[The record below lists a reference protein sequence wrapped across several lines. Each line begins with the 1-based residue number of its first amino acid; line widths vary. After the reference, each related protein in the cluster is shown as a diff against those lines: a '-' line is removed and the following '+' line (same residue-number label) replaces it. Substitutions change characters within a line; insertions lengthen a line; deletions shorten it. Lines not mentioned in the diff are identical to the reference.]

1 MSDHIVSA
9 LRRSNR
15 VIGLACGLL
24 LLATGGLILVEIL
37 LRQTPFGA
45 LGGSDEYAGY
55 AMAAIATW
63 GFSYALVERAH
74 IRIDLLQRQLLPAGR
89 AALDLLSLL
98 LLAGTTWVVTFYS
111 WTVLAKTLERGSR
124 ANTPLETPL
133 WIPQALWFGG
143 WVWFTLS
150 ATLLFLVVAGLVLR
164 RRLDKAEALVGCEQG
179 AGAEEGCEP

>member
-1 MSDHIVSA
+1 MSDRIVSA

-15 VIGLACGLL
+15 AIGLACGLA
-24 LLATGGLILVEIL
+24 LLATGGLILFEIVM
-37 LRQTPFGA
+37 RQTDYGA

-74 IRIDLLQRQLLPAGR
+74 IRIDLLQRQLVPAGR
-89 AALDLLSLL
+89 VALDLLSLL
-98 LLAGTTWVVTFYS
+98 LLAATTWVVSFHS
-111 WTVLAKTLERGSR
+111 WTVLAKTLDRGSR

-143 WVWFTLS
+143 WVWFALT
-150 ATLLFLVVAGLVLR
+150 ATILLLVIAALMFR
-164 RRLDKAEALVGCEQG
+164 RRFEAVEAVVGCDL
-179 AGAEEGCEP
+179 EGGEP

>member
-1 MSDHIVSA
+1 MSDRIVSA
-9 LRRSNR
+9 LRRGNR
-15 VIGLACGLL
+15 AIGLACGLV

-63 GFSYALVERAH
+63 GFSYALTERAH
-74 IRIDLLQRQLLPAGR
+74 IRIDLLQRRLLPAGR
-89 AALDLLSLL
+89 VALDLLSLL
-98 LLAGTTWVVTFYS
+98 LLAATTWLVTFYAWS
-111 WTVLAKTLERGSR
+111 VLAKTLDRGSR

-143 WVWFTLS
+143 WVWFAVT
-150 ATLLFLVVAGLVLR
+150 ATLLLLIVTALVFRRRFAAVEAVAGCDL
-164 RRLDKAEALVGCEQG
+164 
-179 AGAEEGCEP
+179 EEGLEP

>member
-1 MSDHIVSA
+1 MSDRIVSA
-9 LRRSNR
+9 LRRGNR
-15 VIGLACGLL
+15 AIGLACGLL

-89 AALDLLSLL
+89 VALDLLSLL
-98 LLAGTTWVVTFYS
+98 LLTATTWVVAFHAWS
-111 WTVLAKTLERGSR
+111 VLAKTLDRGSR

-133 WIPQALWFGG
+133 WIPQTLWFGG
-143 WVWFTLS
+143 WVWFALTG
-150 ATLLFLVVAGLVLR
+150 TLLLLVVVALIFR
-164 RRLDKAEALVGCEQG
+164 RRFAAVDAVAGCDL
-179 AGAEEGCEP
+179 EEGHER

>member
-1 MSDHIVSA
+1 MSDRVVSA
-9 LRRSNR
+9 LRRGNR
-15 VIGLACGLL
+15 TIGLACGLV

-74 IRIDLLQRQLLPAGR
+74 IRIDLLQRRLLPAGR
-89 AALDLLSLL
+89 VVLDLLALL
-98 LLAGTTWVVTFYS
+98 LLAGTTWVVTFHS
-111 WTVLAKTLERGSR
+111 WSVLAKTLERGSR

-133 WIPQALWFGG
+133 WIPQAIWFGG
-143 WVWFTLS
+143 WVWFALT
-150 ATLLFLVVAGLVLR
+150 ATLLLLVAAALVFR
-164 RRLDKAEALVGCEQG
+164 RRLAAVEALAGCG
-179 AGAEEGCEP
+179 FEGGREP

>member
-1 MSDHIVSA
+1 MSDRIVSA
-9 LRRSNR
+9 LRRGNR
-15 VIGLACGLL
+15 AIGLVCGLV
-24 LLATGGLILVEIL
+24 LLATGGLILIEIL

-89 AALDLLSLL
+89 VAFDLISLL
-98 LLAGTTWVVTFYS
+98 LLAATTWVVTFHS

-133 WIPQALWFGG
+133 WIPQTLWFGG
-143 WVWFTLS
+143 WVWFALT
-150 ATLLFLVVAGLVLR
+150 ATLLLLVVVALLLR
-164 RRLDKAEALVGCEQG
+164 RRFQEAEALVGG
-179 AGAEEGCEP
+179 DLGEGSEP